1 MKKKIISALLAVS
14 AVLTTTAL
22 ASEVQ
27 FENAGETRAVL
38 TCFDGNGRLVYSN
51 LYKSEDGKFTA
62 DVPSQYDGL
71 TKKVYYLNSKNLV
84 TLPGGEP
91 SPSVTPAPEATAKP
105 EATVK
110 PEMTVK
116 PAPTA
121 KPQKDY
127 PSIYEKEVDMIQAM
141 ALVKD
146 VETRTNNNDEEIFG
160 VTVLYQ
166 GKEMTVGIEDDI
178 TISSAPDTYKDLIGK
193 TVESLERG
201 DVICMT
207 ANIAGDT
214 IRTVDLLFR
223 PTEED
228 IVTGETNYGTNF
240 EKLYTQN
247 GKVAGKWDIIPF
259 GSKPSPERYQYVF
272 GVVAFKDTGSLTL
285 LNRNGV
291 EDEEAELDI
300 RRDTLVYTCDV
311 DGREYTVELGD
322 VSDIKTTLSQNIFD
336 REDPFVYSDRYR
348 YNYALARVVDG
359 ITTELILF
367 NNYNE

>member
-27 FENAGETRAVL
+27 FESKGETRAVL
-38 TCFDGNGRLVYSN
+38 TCFDQNGRLVYSN

-62 DVPSQYDGL
+62 DVPSEYDGL
-71 TKKVYYLNSKNLV
+71 IKKVYYLNSKNLV
-84 TLPGGEP
+84 TLPAAEP

-110 PEMTVK
+110 PS
-116 PAPTA
+116 PTA

-146 VETRTNNNDEEIFG
+146 VEIRTNNNDEEIFG

-178 TISSAPDTYKDLIGK
+178 TISSAPDAYKDLIGK

-214 IRTVDLLFR
+214 IRTIDLLFR
-223 PTEED
+223 PTKED
-228 IVTGETNYGTNF
+228 IVTGDTDYGTNF

-247 GKVAGKWDIIPF
+247 GKAAGKWDIIPF
-259 GSKPSPERYQYVF
+259 DGKPSSERYQYVF

-285 LNRNGV
+285 LNKNGV

-300 RRDTLVYTCDV
+300 RKDTLVYTCDV

-336 REDPFVYSDRYR
+336 REDPFVYSTRYR